1 MAEAISAVS
10 AVPVDNTATSVLSLD
25 QAIQT
30 SEKILRL
37 WDQQHSN
44 PQLELDVRVIL
55 QKCKAWQE
63 TWSGEERNTLVSVQA
78 LWGAKGGTH
87 ILRMLVGISKTSQD
101 LKEYLEN
108 MKRVEDTNPRSRWK
122 KAYKVIQAKQGPS
135 SKMKGLQELSTTLTR
150 AVDELWIYSETV
162 FDSLHGIFSLESEVS
177 ERDRLLR
184 TALRSRPCSLELYSR
199 CSKSKLHCGL
209 EMDLLDSAYTNHQA
223 PSTLTEASLPV
234 FYNLVALTQEAHG
247 EFQQMAIESVETPA
261 TLGPE
266 TDEVLIQSM
275 EDIKFFTPTAE
286 HRTLV
291 VKVAAQ
297 VSAQSSCLRIP
308 QKCIQPMA
316 LESKPESLAQVL
328 DRLQSANL
336 FTQEHLS
343 KCTKVELAFKVVEAG
358 FILLGTPWF
367 ASLSSMNLLRL
378 KRTKK
383 AHHSFC
389 LETQTL
395 DPEDL
400 LYNDP
405 GALAETSQLFRL
417 GVLLM
422 EIALDTSDLS
432 SRSEGTDQEV
442 HRIHQ
447 LPLVEQSMGEQY
459 CRAAAFCLQYRHSH
473 NPFKGRKVLNGKPSN
488 DTPSLESEK
497 YEEPNFG
504 DWQDYLAELLQ
515 QYHSQVYVRIKAL
528 RDVDC
533 DAEYRSIRSWQ
544 ARVGDEDNE

>member
-1 MAEAISAVS
+1 MAEAISAV
-10 AVPVDNTATSVLSLD
+10 PVDNAATSVLSLN

-30 SEKILRL
+30 SDKILRL
-37 WDQQHSN
+37 WGQQHN
-44 PQLELDVRVIL
+44 IRQLELDVRVSL
-55 QKCKAWQE
+55 QKYKAWQE
-63 TWSGEERNTLVSVQA
+63 TWSGEERYTLVSVQA
-78 LWGAKGGTH
+78 LWGAKGWKH
-87 ILRMLVGISKTSQD
+87 ILRMLVGIIKTSQD
-101 LKEYLEN
+101 LADYLEE
-108 MKRVEDTNPRSRWK
+108 MKNAEETNPRSRWK

-135 SKMKGLQELSTTLTR
+135 SKMRGLQELSTTLTR

-162 FDSLHGIFSLESEVS
+162 FDSIHGIFSLESEVS

-199 CSKSKLHCGL
+199 CSKSKLHIGL
-209 EMDLLDSAYTNHQA
+209 EMDLLDSAYTYHQA
-223 PSTLTEASLPV
+223 PSTLSEASLPV
-234 FYNLVALTQEAHG
+234 FYNLVVPPQEAHG
-247 EFQQMAIESVETPA
+247 SFQRMAIESVETPA
-261 TLGPE
+261 TFGPE

-275 EDIKFFTPTAE
+275 EDIKLFNPTAE
-286 HRTLV
+286 NRTLV
-291 VKVAAQ
+291 VKVAAR
-297 VSAQSSCLRIP
+297 VSAQSSYLRIP
-308 QKCIQPMA
+308 QKYIQPMA
-316 LESKPESLAQVL
+316 LESTPESLAKVL

-336 FTQEHLS
+336 STQEHLS

-367 ASLSSMNLLRL
+367 ASLSSTNLLRL

-383 AHHSFC
+383 THHSFC

-395 DPEDL
+395 DLEDL
-400 LYNDP
+400 LFDDP
-405 GALAETSQLFRL
+405 GALAETSQIFRL

-432 SRSEGTDQEV
+432 SRSDGTDQEV

-459 CRAAAFCLQYRHSH
+459 CRAAAFCLQYRQSRK
-473 NPFKGRKVLNGKPSN
+473 PFKSRKVPNSKPS
-488 DTPSLESEK
+488 DGTLSRESDK
-497 YEEPNFG
+497 YDDSNFG
-504 DWQDYLAELLQ
+504 DWQDYLADVLQ

-533 DAEYRSIRSWQ
+533 DSEYRSIRSWQ
-544 ARVGDEDNE
+544 ARVGDEDSE

>member
-1 MAEAISAVS
+1 MAEAISAV
-10 AVPVDNTATSVLSLD
+10 PVDNAATSVLSLN

-30 SEKILRL
+30 SDKILRM
-37 WDQQHSN
+37 WDQQHN
-44 PQLELDVRVIL
+44 IRQLELDVRVSL
-55 QKCKAWQE
+55 QKYKAWQE
-63 TWSGEERNTLVSVQA
+63 TWSGEEKYTLVSVQA
-78 LWGAKGGTH
+78 LWGAKGWTH
-87 ILRMLVGISKTSQD
+87 ILRMLVGIIKTSED
-101 LKEYLEN
+101 LAKCLEN
-108 MKRVEDTNPRSRWK
+108 MKKVEETNPRSRWK

-150 AVDELWIYSETV
+150 AIDELWIYSETV

-184 TALRSRPCSLELYSR
+184 TALRSRPCSLELYSH
-199 CSKSKLHCGL
+199 CSKLKLHCGL
-209 EMDLLDSAYTNHQA
+209 EMDLLDSAYINHQA
-223 PSTLTEASLPV
+223 PSTPSEASLPV
-234 FYNLVALTQEAHG
+234 FFNLVALPQEPHAT
-247 EFQQMAIESVETPA
+247 FQQMAIESVETSA

-266 TDEVLIQSM
+266 TDEQLIQSM
-275 EDIKFFTPTAE
+275 EDINFFNPTAE

-291 VKVAAQ
+291 VKVAPR
-297 VSAQSSCLRIP
+297 VPAQSFCLRIP
-308 QKCIQPMA
+308 QKYIQPLT
-316 LESKPESLAQVL
+316 LESRPESLAKVL
-328 DRLQSANL
+328 DELQSANL
-336 FTQEHLS
+336 STQEHLS

-367 ASLSSMNLLRL
+367 ASLSSSNLLWL
-378 KRTKK
+378 KRAKNT
-383 AHHSFC
+383 HHSLC
-389 LETQTL
+389 LETMTL
-395 DPEDL
+395 DLEDL

-405 GALAETSQLFRL
+405 GALAETSQIFRL

-432 SRSEGTDQEV
+432 SRSDGTDSEV

-459 CRAAAFCLQYRHSH
+459 CRAVAFCLQYRHSRK
-473 NPFKGRKVLNGKPSN
+473 PFQGRKAPNGKPSN
-488 DTPSLESEK
+488 DTPSRESEK
-497 YEEPNFG
+497 YEDPNFG

-544 ARVGDEDNE
+544 ARVGDADNQ